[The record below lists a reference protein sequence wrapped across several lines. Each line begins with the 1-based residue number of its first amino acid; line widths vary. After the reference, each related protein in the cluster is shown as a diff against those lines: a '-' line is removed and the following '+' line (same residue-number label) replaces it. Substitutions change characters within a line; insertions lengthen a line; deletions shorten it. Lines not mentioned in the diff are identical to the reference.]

1 MKKAFLVM
9 LFVFS
14 IMIVGCESGTS
25 EVPEGGPAAD
35 ELLETPG
42 MEDGPADP
50 GPDAEEEEDSTDGE
64 G

>member
-14 IMIVGCESGTS
+14 IMIVGCESGTT
-25 EVPEGGPAAD
+25 EVTDGGPAAD
-35 ELLETPG
+35 EIPDTSE
-42 MEDGPADP
+42 MEENGPADP
-50 GPDAEEEEDSTDGE
+50 GPDDAAENSTDGE